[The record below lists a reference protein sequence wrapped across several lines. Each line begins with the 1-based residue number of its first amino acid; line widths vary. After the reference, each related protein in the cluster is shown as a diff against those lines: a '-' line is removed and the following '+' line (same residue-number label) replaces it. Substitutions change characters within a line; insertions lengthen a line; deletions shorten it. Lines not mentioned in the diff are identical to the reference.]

1 MISIQLLDLD
11 NVAVLFVEIIK
22 DKNNSVIIFDCL
34 FQKYHNSLFLFLS
47 FLFFDEFST
56 SNILLELSIL
66 EVNILNFEV
75 VLSIL

>member
-1 MISIQLLDLD
+1 LISIQLLDLD

-34 FQKYHNSLFLFLS
+34 FQKYSLFLFLS